1 MKCTRILFA
10 ALFFAAFSLAGSARA
25 IVVGQI
31 DTFED
36 GTTQAWANGGAP
48 GAPPVENIATGGPAG
63 LDDNFMQVTSVGGT
77 GPGRFLTVFNRT
89 QWLGNYI
96 GLGVTAIELDLR
108 NFSKVDLN
116 IRLGFKTDTG
126 PGAPGYLSTPFF
138 LAAGSGWQH
147 AIFLIN
153 PGGMTA
159 VDAPADFNTFFSSG
173 FGEMRI
179 INEAG
184 TGNLNGDIV
193 AAQLGV
199 DNVHAVPEPS
209 AILLMAAGTLT
220 FAALRRRKRS

>member
-10 ALFFAAFSLAGSARA
+10 TVFLAAFVWAGSARA

-36 GTTQAWANGGAP
+36 GTTQNWANGGAP
-48 GAPPVENIATGGPAG
+48 GVPPVENIDTGGPAG
-63 LDDNFMQVTSVGGT
+63 IDDNFMQVTALGGS
-77 GPGRFLTVFNRT
+77 GPGSFLTVFNRV
-89 QWLGNYI
+89 QWLGDYV
-96 GLGVTAIELDLR
+96 GLGVIAIEVDLR

-116 IRLGFKTDTG
+116 IRLGFKTDAG
-126 PGAPGYLSTPFF
+126 PGASGYLSTAFS
-138 LAAGSGWQH
+138 LTAGSGWQH
-147 AIFLIN
+147 AIFFIN
-153 PGGMTA
+153 PGSMTA
-159 VDAPADFNTFFSSG
+159 VGAPADFNTFFSNG

-184 TGNLNGDIV
+184 ATNLNGDPV

-199 DNVHAVPEPS
+199 DNIHAVPEPS
-209 AILLMAAGTLT
+209 STLLMAAGAFT